1 MQDKITHKARYYS
14 DIFIYAFLCVSI
26 LSVYW
31 QVLTFDF
38 ISFDDYMYVRDNP
51 IVRQGITFEGIKWA
65 FATMYAGNWHPL
77 TWLSHMMDIEIF
89 GLNPGMYHV
98 MNVFIHMASTLLLFY
113 CLRRMTGSI
122 WKSAVVA
129 FIFGLHP
136 LHVESVA
143 WISERK
149 DVLSTFFWILTM
161 LCYKRYIERRSAASY
176 IAVAVCYL
184 LGLMA
189 KPMLVTL
196 PFVLLLLDFWP
207 LKRPGLI
214 VSDEV
219 GVSTAK
225 DMKQGIRWSGMLKL
239 IREKIPLLLI
249 AGVASVTT
257 IFAQKGSGA
266 ISNLEIIPLH
276 IRLQNA
282 IISYLIYM
290 EKMVWPSHLA
300 VFYPFPKMIALP
312 MVIISAATLIALTL
326 LFVVNISRFPYLIV
340 GWLWY
345 LGTLLPVIG
354 IIQVGSQA
362 MADRYTYVPLIGISI
377 MIAWGLPQLIDQW
390 RSGRYVLSG
399 ILCLIVPLLM
409 WSTWHH
415 TGYWKDNVTLFSH
428 AIDVTKD
435 NYLAHNSLGVALCNR
450 GEFDAGI
457 NHYIEALRIYP
468 EHIQA
473 LNNLGAALVKERE
486 YGKSIEHFK
495 KAIQLDP
502 YFVNAHYNLGVAL
515 YSLGKVDEAIKEY
528 QEVLQLNPQHSGA
541 FQNIQIALAKQ
552 RKISDAIIQL
562 NDALKTEPRNYM
574 IHCRLAEL
582 YQSKGET
589 KEAIGHYENAL
600 SINPGTDGV
609 LHALAV
615 LYGENGEYG
624 KALLTLQ
631 KMVKLN
637 PNDSDVYYNIA
648 CIYSKQGRVDN
659 ALKWLS
665 EAVKKGFNNQMLLK
679 TDPDLENIRATKFYK
694 QIIPVNNQ

>member
-1 MQDKITHKARYYS
+1 MQDKITHKAGFS
-14 DIFIYAFLCVSI
+14 SGIFIYTFLCVSI

-31 QVLTFDF
+31 QVRAFDF

-51 IVRQGITFEGIKWA
+51 IVRQGLTLEGIKWA
-65 FATMYAGNWHPL
+65 ATTMYAGNWHPL
-77 TWLSHMMDIEIF
+77 TWLSHMIDIEIF
-89 GLNPGMYHV
+89 GLNSGMYHI
-98 MNVFIHMASTLLLFY
+98 MNVFIHMANTLLLFY

-129 FIFGLHP
+129 SIFGLHP

-149 DVLSTFFWILTM
+149 DVLSTFFWMITM
-161 LCYKRYIERRSAASY
+161 LCYTRYIERHTAMSY
-176 IAVAVCYL
+176 IAVAVSYL

-207 LKRPGLI
+207 LKRPELI
-214 VSDEV
+214 MSDGK
-219 GVSTAK
+219 GVSAAK
-225 DMKQGIRWSGMLKL
+225 DMTQGIRWSGMLKL

-282 IISYLIYM
+282 IISYIIYI
-290 EKMVWPSHLA
+290 ENIVWPSHLA

-312 MVIISAATLIALTL
+312 RVIISAAILIALTL

-345 LGTLLPVIG
+345 IGTLVPVIG
-354 IIQVGSQA
+354 VIQVGSQS
-362 MADRYTYVPLIGISI
+362 MADRYTYVPLIGISV
-377 MIAWGLPQLIDQW
+377 MIAWGLPQLIGKW
-390 RSGRYVLSG
+390 RSGRYILSG
-399 ILCLIVPLLM
+399 ILCLIIPLLI
-409 WSTWHH
+409 WSAWVNA
-415 TGYWKDNVTLFSH
+415 GYWKDNVTLFSH
-428 AIDVTKD
+428 AIDVTRD
-435 NYLAHNSLGVALCNR
+435 NYLAHNSLGVALCDR
-450 GEFDAGI
+450 GDFDAGI

-473 LNNLGAALVKERE
+473 LNNLGATLVKERE